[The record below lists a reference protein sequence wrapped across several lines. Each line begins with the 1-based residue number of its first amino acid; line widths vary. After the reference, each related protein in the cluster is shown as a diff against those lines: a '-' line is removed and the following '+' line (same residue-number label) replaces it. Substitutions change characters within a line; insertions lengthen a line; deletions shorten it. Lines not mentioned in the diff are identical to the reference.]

1 MFKSDIINKA
11 NYLFGVFMSKVVV
24 VGGGAA
30 GMFAAYGAALNGKN
44 VVLLEKNEKLGK
56 KIYITGKGRCNL
68 TANVLNNEFFQAVIS
83 NPKFVYSVIN
93 NFCPQDTINFFDNY
107 GLKLKT
113 ERGNRVF
120 PLSDKASD
128 VTKTLEKVIVSLGV
142 DVRLNTTVKGLKV
155 QDNRV
160 VGVITSDYDIDC
172 DSAIICTG
180 GISYPL
186 TGSCGDG
193 YSFAKSVGHNIVDLR
208 SALVGIELCGHD
220 FIEMQGLSLKNVS
233 LSATINGKTVYSE
246 FGEMLFTHYGISG
259 PIVLSCSSIINRK
272 NLSEVT
278 ISIDLKPAL
287 DFDTLTARLIRE
299 FKENNVKSISNA
311 VRSLLPK
318 TLINCVLL
326 RAQINPN
333 KKCCEISVTER
344 NRLIETLKNLKFNVK
359 KLRPIEE
366 AIVTSG
372 GVDVKEVN
380 PKTMQSKLVNGLYF
394 AGEVLDID
402 AFTGGYNLQLAFS
415 TGYAAGVNC

>member
-272 NLSEVT
+272 NLSE
-278 ISIDLKPAL
+278 A
-287 DFDTLTARLIRE
+287 
-299 FKENNVKSISNA
+299 SN
-311 VRSLLPK
+311 
-318 TLINCVLL
+318 
-326 RAQINPN
+326 
-333 KKCCEISVTER
+333 
-344 NRLIETLKNLKFNVK
+344 
-359 KLRPIEE
+359 
-366 AIVTSG
+366 
-372 GVDVKEVN
+372 
-380 PKTMQSKLVNGLYF
+380 
-394 AGEVLDID
+394 
-402 AFTGGYNLQLAFS
+402 
-415 TGYAAGVNC
+415 